1 MELERQLDK
10 AFAMSCMGV
19 QRLFPYRR
27 TGDMA
32 NNKRSLQTRLALGY
46 EDDQVGL
53 HMIPGFL
60 AMGSSSNALIK

>member
-1 MELERQLDK
+1 
-10 AFAMSCMGV
+10 
-19 QRLFPYRR
+19 
-27 TGDMA
+27 MA